1 MVFEKIVA
9 KGEPLRIVLNYQV
22 LVYQLLVN
30 FDWSICS
37 MIHQLVNVIHII
49 LQFYTLKSVSNI
61 SKGDYP

>member
-1 MVFEKIVA
+1 MVVEEIVV
-9 KGEPLRIVLNYQV
+9 KGEPLRVVLNYQF

-37 MIHQLVNVIHII
+37 IIHRLVNVIHII
-49 LQFYTLKSVSNI
+49 LQFYTLKSISNI